1 MNTALNTFT
10 LEFQEKV
17 ALERRSEALETTI
30 NWYED
35 RIARYSGGC
44 RIRPW
49 KQRQIDRI
57 QVKLDAAQ
65 EELTFIKDELISY
78 VDVEE
83 LPRDEY
89 EFSVET
95 VRLANSR
102 AFTRVY
108 LTVEDSLYDDT
119 FELGDRLRVSAS
131 ASRKTN
137 RGKQSST
144 NNIWLTPVKNE
155 DGDVTSFYGGTR
167 LGSLATEYDSF
178 KLSIRNEEN
187 ELLYTQDI
195 GTQILA

>member
-1 MNTALNTFT
+1 MEESDIEINLTCDLPT
-10 LEFQEKV
+10 LRVMYKSLCETY
-17 ALERRSEALETTI
+17 ER
-30 NWYED
+30 WP
-35 RIARYSGGC
+35 GGH
-44 RIRPW
+44 
-49 KQRQIDRI
+49 
-57 QVKLDAAQ
+57 AA
-65 EELTFIKDELISY
+65 
-78 VDVEE
+78 
-83 LPRDEY
+83 

-95 VRLANSR
+95 SRIANSR